1 MQSAVLERSATSACE
16 TCESRPVSSEDRYQI
31 VERIGAG
38 GIGEVFKIEDRV
50 SGRVQAMKIMPRAR
64 GVANLRSEFLALARL
79 RHDNIVSV
87 SDYGLTESGH
97 DYFTMDYVNGPP
109 LLEAVEEIPSPQF
122 YQLIGGVLRALTF
135 IHSRGMV
142 HADIKPSNI
151 LIDGSLL
158 ARDPSRAARLVD
170 FGLAAAVDDTDG
182 GSARGT
188 FPYAAPEVYAGR
200 LDARSDLYAVGVVLY
215 EMATGVQPYTG
226 RNVREVLAAQRRG
239 PPEDPR
245 THAPHLPSAL
255 AEMILALIDPVPG
268 ARPQTADEVLAYIN
282 EIAGTDFAIVD
293 AQPLVDLS
301 GVLVGRERDLP
312 TLQRFW
318 REAQN
323 GQGMSVMLSG
333 EEGVGKT
340 RLMTELKLLVQ
351 LDGGQ
356 VYMTDVAARSDKP
369 YAGIAKLV
377 RGLLASTR
385 GGAKEMSEW
394 RRTLVPLLGG
404 RLSQQHDHASRYA
417 LAEAVTGVLFQ
428 LASSEPLLVL
438 IDDVQQ
444 ADAATIELLAYLIR
458 SVPDAS
464 VLMIL
469 GVRQGAFSSPTGGD
483 FGQENAEAHL
493 AQLESALHN
502 AERGQQL
509 ELAPLDRPAVSRL
522 VEQAFGPEI
531 ARHLGDDLYRV
542 SSGNP
547 SHATRAMEML
557 VQNGTVGRERGAWVL
572 KDDAP
577 TIPLPADV
585 RVSAIS
591 RISQLPLATRRVLNA
606 AAVLGESFT
615 REILGELIASEED
628 DDEAGL
634 GVETGVDPALA
645 EAVRARLVI
654 ADAAAGTFRF
664 THGRVANLLYR
675 ELPESERRE
684 LHQRAAQIL
693 EQRAATGTTV
703 SSGALAHHYLA
714 VGDYELAISWGI
726 RAAEEH
732 ARSYDHHGALAW
744 YHRLR
749 PYVEER
755 QGAHVDERLGDL
767 YALLGKVEEA
777 CTSYER
783 AYQASTET
791 PADHIRLARQLG
803 DLLRRRG
810 DGEAALELLL
820 LALAEAREHEL
831 PIQEAQCHLRIG
843 WVLMYRA
850 DYDAAME
857 HAMSGQIIARNQG
870 DKKTAAELGRLRG
883 AIVIFQGDAK
893 SALAHLEAALD
904 EADATHDDA
913 LSSGVLLE
921 IGRAAI
927 HGGDYIRA
935 IDALEKA
942 IAATERV
949 GHIELTARC
958 LNNLGAACYF
968 QGDWQRA
975 RTSWERFRSLCDRF
989 DEQSELVNALNNLGA
1004 LYRELGQFNEALSVL
1019 DRAAHVA
1026 AMTGHTHMAAMIQ
1039 GNRGE
1044 VLFRRGDLSGAR
1056 TCYEQALNEFQRI
1069 GARVDII
1076 ETRRRMC
1083 ELDIAAGKVIEAL
1096 DLAID
1101 TAREAKE
1108 AGAKLEEGILHRVAA
1123 NALRLQGDHDSAH
1136 WFIERARE
1144 ILTTLGA
1151 RYERAKVE
1159 LTAAELGSAHGHME
1173 EAQRHFNAA
1182 IEAFASLG
1190 ARWDLSVARSRKRS
1204 LVPPQQTG
1212 PLSSAIRAARVS
1224 SSQVA
1229 LDLFLGLTQ
1238 ALANVEIERLL
1249 EIALDKILA
1258 LTHFERSFILLLDQ
1272 DGRPME
1278 RMRRVLPGAK
1288 GFGRDDAEFSGTIV
1302 RRVAANGQ
1310 AASITD
1316 IAQEDELRDQ
1326 KSVVALGLRQVM
1338 CAPMRAHGRVIG
1350 IIYIDSRR
1358 LSFEEHGVDL
1368 VLLEAF
1374 AAQVALAVE
1383 NSRLM
1388 SEEKRKGELMAILA
1402 HEVRNPLAGILGYS
1416 DIGEAG
1422 DSEEVGLEATEVFK
1436 RIRVDAERL
1445 RRLVDNVLELA
1456 RHESGNVEWS
1466 MMSFDIRDIIYPLI
1480 DSNQPSCEQRQIS
1493 LKTDLGELHSKIF
1506 GNPDRLMQVLANLIG
1521 NAIKFTPP
1529 QGRIMIKARNESVAA
1544 TDPKAPPMPASE
1556 IRAWT
1561 PMELSDDIIQEFVR
1575 VDVIDTGPGM
1585 NDELRT
1591 RLFEK
1596 FSQGAGRKR
1605 SSGVGLGLYIS
1616 REIVMR
1622 HGGTIWVESQLGKG
1636 TTFSFRI
1643 PVAAAPPEAPPA
1655 SES

>member
-1 MQSAVLERSATSACE
+1 MSSA
-16 TCESRPVSSEDRYQI
+16 DRYQI

-38 GIGEVFKIEDRV
+38 GIGVVYKVEDRV
-50 SGRVQAMKIMPRAR
+50 SGKVQAMKVMPRDR
-64 GVANLRSEFLALARL
+64 GIANLRSEFLALARL

-87 SDYGLTESGH
+87 SDYGLTDSGH
-97 DYFTMDYVNGPP
+97 DFFTMEYVSGPP
-109 LLEAVEEIPSPQF
+109 LLEAVGEIPSPHF
-122 YQLIGGVLRALTF
+122 YQLIGGVLRALAF

-151 LIDGSLL
+151 LIDAGWL

-170 FGLAAAVDDTDG
+170 FGLAAAVDDADG
-182 GSARGT
+182 TSARGT

-200 LDARSDLYAVGVVLY
+200 LDARSDIYSVGVVMY
-215 EMATGVQPYTG
+215 EMAAGVQPYTG

-239 PPEDPR
+239 PPDDPR
-245 THAPHLPSAL
+245 THKPDLPAEL
-255 AEMILALIDPVPG
+255 AELILSLIEPAPS
-268 ARPQTADEVLAYIN
+268 ARPQTADEVLALIN
-282 EIAGTDFAIVD
+282 DIAGTDFAIVD
-293 AQPLVDLS
+293 SQPLIDLS
-301 GVLVGRERDLP
+301 GVMVGRDRDLG
-312 TLQRFW
+312 TLQRCW
-318 REAQN
+318 REARD
-323 GQGMSVMLSG
+323 GAGMTVLLCG
-333 EEGVGKT
+333 EEGIGKT

-356 VYMTDVAARSDKP
+356 VYMTDVAARTDKP
-369 YAGIAKLV
+369 YAGISKLV

-385 GGAKEMSEW
+385 GGAKEMTDL
-394 RRTLVPLLGG
+394 RRTLAPLLGG
-404 RLSQQHDHASRYA
+404 RVNTQSDHASRYA
-417 LAEAVTGVLFQ
+417 LAEAVTGVLLQ
-428 LASSEPLLVL
+428 LASTEPLLVL
-438 IDDVQQ
+438 IDDVHL

-464 VLMIL
+464 VLMVL
-469 GVRQGAFSSPTGGD
+469 GARHGAFSQSGEMSQD
-483 FGQENAEAHL
+483 VAEARL
-493 AQLESALHN
+493 ALIDGALQH
-502 AERGQQL
+502 AERGQRVDL
-509 ELAPLDRPAVSRL
+509 PPLDRAAVFRL
-522 VEQAFGPEI
+522 AEQAFGSEI
-531 ARHLGDDLYRV
+531 ARGIGDDLYRI

-547 SHATRAMEML
+547 AHATRALEML
-557 VQNGTVGRERGAWVL
+557 VQNGTVGRERGAWIL
-572 KDDAP
+572 KVDTP

-585 RVSAIS
+585 RVSALT
-591 RISQLPLATRRVLNA
+591 RISQLPSQTRRVLNA
-606 AAVLGESFT
+606 AAVLGEGFT
-615 REILGELIASEED
+615 RDVLELLIASED
-628 DDEAGL
+628 DDDDGL
-634 GVETGVDPALA
+634 GIETGVDPALA

-654 ADAAAGTFRF
+654 ADATSGAFRF
-664 THGRVANLLYR
+664 THSRVANLLYR
-675 ELPESERRE
+675 ELPESERIE
-684 LHQRAAQIL
+684 LHTRAAAIL
-693 EQRAATGTTV
+693 EEMAAAGGNV

-714 VGDYELAISWGI
+714 IGDHELAIQWGM
-726 RAAEEH
+726 RAADEH
-732 ARSYDHHGALAW
+732 ARSYDHHGALDW

-749 PYVEER
+749 PYVSDKA
-755 QGAHVDERLGDL
+755 GIHLDERLGDL
-767 YALLGKVEEA
+767 YAVLGKIDEA
-777 CTSYER
+777 CASYQR
-783 AYQASTET
+783 AYEASADT
-791 PADHIRLARQLG
+791 PPDHIRLARQLG
-803 DLLRRRG
+803 DLMRRRG
-810 DGEAALELLL
+810 DEAALDLLMS
-820 LALAEAREHEL
+820 ALEEARAHGL
-831 PIQEAQCHLRIG
+831 ADQEAQCHLRIG

-850 DYDAAME
+850 DYPAAME
-857 HAMSGQIIARNQG
+857 HAVAGQLIARTLE
-870 DKKTAAELGRLRG
+870 DRKTSAELGRLRG
-883 AIVIFQGDAK
+883 AIVIFQGDARA
-893 SALAHLEAALD
+893 ALAHLEAALD
-904 EADATHDDA
+904 DADATGDDA
-913 LSSGVLLE
+913 LVAGVLLE
-921 IGRAAI
+921 MGRAAI

-949 GHIELTARC
+949 GDIELAARC

-975 RTSWERFRSLCDRF
+975 RSSWERFRRLCDRF
-989 DEQSELVNALNNLGA
+989 DEQSELVNALNNLGS
-1004 LYRELGQFNEALSVL
+1004 LYRELGQFNEAITAL

-1026 AMTGHTHMAAMIQ
+1026 ALTGHAHMAAMIQ

-1056 TCYEQALNEFQRI
+1056 TCYEQALNEFSRI
-1069 GARVDII
+1069 GAREAII
-1076 ETRRRMC
+1076 ENRRRLC

-1108 AGAKLEEGILHRVAA
+1108 AGARLEEGILHRVAA
-1123 NALRLQGDHDSAH
+1123 NALRHQSDHESAQ

-1151 RYERAKVE
+1151 RYERAKVD
-1159 LTAAELGSAHGHME
+1159 LTAAELAAGQGHTE
-1173 EAQRHFNAA
+1173 EAQRYFNAA
-1182 IEAFASLG
+1182 IEGFAALG

-1204 LVPPQQTG
+1204 LMPAQPPGQ
-1212 PLSSAIRAARVS
+1212 LSTTVRSSRVS

-1238 ALANVEIERLL
+1238 ALANVEVERLL

-1272 DGRPME
+1272 EGRPRE

-1302 RRVAANGQ
+1302 RRVAASGQ

-1383 NSRLM
+1383 NSRLL

-1422 DSEEVGLEATEVFK
+1422 ETEEVGLEATEVFR
-1436 RIRVDAERL
+1436 RIRLDAERL

-1466 MMSFDIRDIIYPLI
+1466 MLPFDMSELVKEVV
-1480 DSNQPSCEQRQIS
+1480 DSNRPICEHKHITMKMQVD
-1493 LKTDLGELHSKIF
+1493 DLHTKSF
-1506 GNPDRLMQVLANLIG
+1506 GNPDRMMQVLANLLG
-1521 NAIKFTPP
+1521 NAIKFTPS
-1529 QGRIMIKARNESVAA
+1529 GGTITVMARNESVAA
-1544 TDPKAPPMPASE
+1544 TDPEAPPMPATE

-1561 PMELSDDIIQEFVR
+1561 PMEPSDDVFQEFVR
-1575 VDVIDTGPGM
+1575 VDVSDTGPGM
-1585 NDELRT
+1585 SAELRS

-1596 FSQGAGRKR
+1596 FAQGSGRKR
-1605 SSGVGLGLYIS
+1605 ATGVGLGLYIS

-1622 HGGTIWVESQLGKG
+1622 HGGSIWVDSELDKG

-1643 PVAAAPPEAPPA
+1643 PVAMAADSNPA
-1655 SES
+1655 D

>member
-1 MQSAVLERSATSACE
+1 LRSLTSASE
-16 TCESRPVSSEDRYQI
+16 NSSVSSADRYQI

-38 GIGEVFKIEDRV
+38 GIGVVYKVEDRV
-50 SGRVQAMKIMPRAR
+50 SGKVQAMKVMPRDR
-64 GVANLRSEFLALARL
+64 GIANLRSEFLALARL
-79 RHDNIVSV
+79 RHDNIVAV
-87 SDYGLTESGH
+87 SDYGLTDGGH
-97 DYFTMDYVNGPP
+97 DFFTMEYVNGPP
-109 LLEAVEEIPSPQF
+109 LLEAVAEVPSPQF
-122 YQLIGGVLRALTF
+122 YQLIGGVLRALAF

-151 LIDGSLL
+151 LIDASLL
-158 ARDPSRAARLVD
+158 ARDSSRAARLVD
-170 FGLAAAVDDTDG
+170 FGLAAAMDDAG
-182 GSARGT
+182 SGSARGT

-200 LDARSDLYAVGVVLY
+200 LDARSDLYSVGVVMY
-215 EMATGVQPYTG
+215 EMTTGVQPYTG
-226 RNVREVLAAQRRG
+226 RNVREVLAAQRRA

-245 THAPHLPSAL
+245 THKPELPGEL
-255 AEMILALIDPVPG
+255 AELILALIDPAPG
-268 ARPQTADEVLAYIN
+268 ARPQTADEVLGYIN
-282 EIAGTDFAIVD
+282 DIAGTDFPIVD
-293 AQPLVDLS
+293 SQPLVDLS
-301 GVLVGRERDLP
+301 GVLVGRDRDLS

-323 GQGMSVMLSG
+323 GQGISVLLCG
-333 EEGVGKT
+333 EEGIGKT

-369 YAGIAKLV
+369 YAGISKLV

-385 GGAKEMSEW
+385 GGAKEITEW
-394 RRTLVPLLGG
+394 RHTLAPLLGG
-404 RLSQQHDHASRYA
+404 RLSTQSDNASRYA
-417 LAEAVTGVLFQ
+417 LAEAVTGVLLQ
-428 LASSEPLLVL
+428 LASNEPLLVL
-438 IDDVQQ
+438 IDDVHL
-444 ADAATIELLAYLIR
+444 ADAATVELLAYLVR

-464 VLMIL
+464 VLMVL
-469 GVRQGAFSSPTGGD
+469 GARYGAFMQT
-483 FGQENAEAHL
+483 AEF
-493 AQLESALHN
+493 AQDMPDNRLVHIESALHN
-502 AERGQQL
+502 AERGQRL
-509 ELAPLDRPAVSRL
+509 ELAPLDRSSVFRL
-522 VEQAFGPEI
+522 AEQAFGAEI
-531 ARHLGDDLYRV
+531 AKLIGDDLYRV

-547 SHATRAMEML
+547 AHATRALEML
-557 VQNGTVGRERGAWVL
+557 VQNGTIGRERGAWTI
-572 KDDAP
+572 KADAP

-585 RVSAIS
+585 RVSALGRMAQI
-591 RISQLPLATRRVLNA
+591 PVHTRRVLNA

-615 REILGELIASEED
+615 RDVLGQLIAQ
-628 DDEAGL
+628 DDEEEGIP
-634 GVETGVDPALA
+634 GGENGVDPALA
-645 EAVRARLVI
+645 EAVRARLVM
-654 ADAAAGTFRF
+654 ADATSGTFRF
-664 THGRVANLLYR
+664 THSRVANLLYR
-675 ELPESERRE
+675 ELPESERLA
-684 LHQRAAQIL
+684 LHRRAANIL
-693 EQRAATGTTV
+693 EQIAAENGNV

-714 VGDYELAISWGI
+714 VGEHELAIQWGM

-732 ARSYDHHGALAW
+732 ARSYDHHGSLDW

-749 PYVEER
+749 PYVVDKA
-755 QGAHVDERLGDL
+755 GAHVDERLGDL

-777 CTSYER
+777 CASYER
-783 AYQASTET
+783 AYQATADNPS
-791 PADHIRLARQLG
+791 DHIRLARQLG
-803 DLLRRRG
+803 ELLRRRG
-810 DGEAALELLL
+810 DGEAALELLMS
-820 LALAEAREHEL
+820 ALAEAREHHL
-831 PIQEAQCHLRIG
+831 SDQEAQCHLRIG

-850 DYDAAME
+850 DYAAAME
-857 HAMSGQIIARNQG
+857 HAIAGQVIARNQE
-870 DKKTAAELGRLRG
+870 DRKTAAELGRLRG

-904 EADATHDDA
+904 DADATGDDA
-913 LSSGVLLE
+913 LIAGVLLE

-927 HGGDYIRA
+927 HSGDYIRA

-989 DEQSELVNALNNLGA
+989 DEQSELVNALNNLGS
-1004 LYRELGQFNEALSVL
+1004 LYRELGQFNEALTAL

-1069 GARVDII
+1069 GAREDII
-1076 ETRRRMC
+1076 ENRRRIC

-1096 DLAID
+1096 DVAID

-1108 AGAKLEEGILHRVAA
+1108 AGARLEEGILHRVAA
-1123 NALRLQGDHDSAH
+1123 NALRLQGDHESAG

-1151 RYERAKVE
+1151 RYERAKVD
-1159 LTAAELGSAHGHME
+1159 LTAAELGAAHGNME
-1173 EAQRHFNAA
+1173 EAQRYFNSA
-1182 IEAFASLG
+1182 IEGFAALG

-1204 LVPPQQTG
+1204 LVPTQAAVGMPST
-1212 PLSSAIRAARVS
+1212 IRASRVS

-1272 DGRPME
+1272 EGRPKE

-1302 RRVAANGQ
+1302 RRVAASGQ

-1388 SEEKRKGELMAILA
+1388 LEEKRKSELMAILA

-1422 DSEEVGLEATEVFK
+1422 ETEEVGLDAIEVFR
-1436 RIRVDAERL
+1436 RIRLDAERL

-1456 RHESGNVEWS
+1456 RHEAGNVEWS
-1466 MMSFDIRDIIYPLI
+1466 IMPFDMTDLFKTVI
-1480 DSNQPSCEQRQIS
+1480 DSNTPVCEQKQITITS
-1493 LKTDLGELHSKIF
+1493 NTDALHAKAL
-1506 GNPDRLMQVLANLIG
+1506 GNPDRIVQVLANLVG
-1521 NAIKFTPP
+1521 NALKFTPA
-1529 QGRIMIKARNESVAA
+1529 GGKINLVARNESVAA
-1544 TDPKAPPMPASE
+1544 TDPEAPPMPASE

-1561 PMELSDDIIQEFVR
+1561 PMEPSDDIVQDFVR
-1575 VDVIDTGPGM
+1575 VDINDTGPGM
-1585 NDELRT
+1585 SEDLRA

-1596 FSQGAGRKR
+1596 FAQGAGRKR

-1616 REIVMR
+1616 REIIMR
-1622 HGGTIWVESQLGKG
+1622 HGGTIWVESEIGRG

-1643 PVAAAPPEAPPA
+1643 PVAFTQAAGE
-1655 SES
+1655 

>member
-1 MQSAVLERSATSACE
+1 LRSLTGAGENDS
-16 TCESRPVSSEDRYQI
+16 VSSADRYQI

-38 GIGEVFKIEDRV
+38 GIGVVYKVEDRV
-50 SGRVQAMKIMPRAR
+50 SGKVQAMKVMPRDR
-64 GVANLRSEFLALARL
+64 GIANLRSEFLALARL
-79 RHDNIVSV
+79 RHDNIVAV
-87 SDYGLTESGH
+87 SDYGLTDSGA
-97 DYFTMDYVNGPP
+97 DFFTMEYVSGPP
-109 LLEAVEEIPSPQF
+109 LLQAVPEVPSAQF
-122 YQLIGGVLRALTF
+122 YQLIGGVLRALAF

-151 LIDGSLL
+151 LIDASLL
-158 ARDPSRAARLVD
+158 ARDSSRAARLVD
-170 FGLAAAVDDTDG
+170 FGLAAAMEDS
-182 GSARGT
+182 GSGNARGT

-200 LDARSDLYAVGVVLY
+200 LDARSDLYSVGVVMY
-215 EMATGVQPYTG
+215 EMTTGVQPYTG
-226 RNVREVLAAQRRG
+226 RNVREVLAAQRRA

-245 THAPHLPSAL
+245 THKADLPAEL
-255 AEMILALIDPVPG
+255 AELILALIDPAPG

-282 EIAGTDFAIVD
+282 DIAGTDFPIVD
-293 AQPLVDLS
+293 SQPLVDLS
-301 GVLVGRERDLP
+301 GVLVGRDRDLS

-323 GQGMSVMLSG
+323 GQGVSVLLCG
-333 EEGVGKT
+333 EEGIGKT

-356 VYMTDVAARSDKP
+356 VYMTDVAARSDRP

-385 GGAKEMSEW
+385 GGKEMNEW
-394 RRTLVPLLGG
+394 RHTLAPLLGG
-404 RLSQQHDHASRYA
+404 RVSVQPDHASRYA
-417 LAEAVTGVLFQ
+417 LAEAVTGVLLQ
-428 LASSEPLLVL
+428 LAATEPLLVL
-438 IDDVQQ
+438 IDDVHQ
-444 ADAATIELLAYLIR
+444 ADAATIELLAYLVR

-469 GVRQGAFSSPTGGD
+469 GARHGTFSQAGELPQEAGD
-483 FGQENAEAHL
+483 TRLVHIEN
-493 AQLESALHN
+493 ALHN
-502 AERGQQL
+502 AERGQRL
-509 ELAPLDRPAVSRL
+509 ELAPLDRTAVFRL
-522 VEQAFGPEI
+522 AEQAFGPEI
-531 ARHLGDDLYRV
+531 AKLLGDDLYRV

-547 SHATRAMEML
+547 AHATRAMEML
-557 VQNGTVGRERGAWVL
+557 VQNGTIGRERGAWTL
-572 KDDAP
+572 KVDSP

-585 RVSAIS
+585 RVSALS
-591 RISQLPLATRRVLNA
+591 RIAQIPAHTRRVLTA

-615 REILGELIASEED
+615 RDVLSKLIAHED
-628 DDEAGL
+628 GDDQGAEN
-634 GVETGVDPALA
+634 GVDPALA
-645 EAVRARLVI
+645 EAVRARLVM
-654 ADAAAGTFRF
+654 ADATSGAFRF

-675 ELPESERRE
+675 ELPESERLNVHR
-684 LHQRAAQIL
+684 RAAHIL
-693 EQRAATGTTV
+693 EQKAETDGGV

-714 VGDYELAISWGI
+714 VGEHDLAIQWGM

-732 ARSYDHHGALAW
+732 ARSYDHHGALDW

-749 PYVEER
+749 PYVTDR
-755 QGAHVDERLGDL
+755 AGAHVDERLGDL

-777 CTSYER
+777 CASYER
-783 AYQASTET
+783 AYQASADS
-791 PADHIRLARQLG
+791 PPDHIRLARQLG
-803 DLLRRRG
+803 ELLRRRG
-810 DGEAALELLL
+810 DGEGALELLMS
-820 LALAEAREHEL
+820 ALAEAREHQL
-831 PIQEAQCHLRIG
+831 ADQEAQCHLRIG

-850 DYDAAME
+850 DYAQAME
-857 HAMSGQIIARNQG
+857 HATAGQIIARNQE
-870 DKKTAAELGRLRG
+870 DRKTAAELGRLRG

-893 SALAHLEAALD
+893 SALAHLETALD
-904 EADATHDDA
+904 DADATSDDA
-913 LSSGVLLE
+913 LIAGVLLE

-927 HGGDYIRA
+927 HSGDYIRA

-975 RTSWERFRSLCDRF
+975 RSSWERFRSLCDRF
-989 DEQSELVNALNNLGA
+989 DEQSELVNALNNLGS
-1004 LYRELGQFNEALSVL
+1004 LYRELGQFNEALGAL

-1056 TCYEQALNEFQRI
+1056 SCYEQALNEFQRI
-1069 GARVDII
+1069 GAREDII
-1076 ETRRRMC
+1076 ENRRRLC
-1083 ELDIAAGKVIEAL
+1083 ELDISAGKVIEAL

-1108 AGAKLEEGILHRVAA
+1108 AGARLEEGILHRVAA
-1123 NALRLQGDHDSAH
+1123 NALRLQGDHESAG

-1151 RYERAKVE
+1151 RYERAKVD
-1159 LTAAELGSAHGHME
+1159 LTAAEIGAAAGNMD
-1173 EAQRHFNAA
+1173 EAQRYFNSA
-1182 IEAFASLG
+1182 IEGFAALG

-1204 LVPPQQTG
+1204 LVPPQQSG
-1212 PLSSAIRAARVS
+1212 PMASTIRAARVS

-1272 DGRPME
+1272 EGRPKE

-1302 RRVAANGQ
+1302 RRVAASGQ

-1388 SEEKRKGELMAILA
+1388 LEEKRKSELMAILA

-1422 DSEEVGLEATEVFK
+1422 ETEEVGLDSTEVFR
-1436 RIRVDAERL
+1436 RIRLDAERL

-1466 MMSFDIRDIIYPLI
+1466 MVPFDMNELFKGVI
-1480 DSNQPSCEQRQIS
+1480 DSNRPICEQKQITMAVDTEG
-1493 LKTDLGELHSKIF
+1493 LQSKAL
-1506 GNPDRLMQVLANLIG
+1506 GNPDRMMQVLANLIG
-1521 NAIKFTPP
+1521 NAIKFTPAG
-1529 QGRIMIKARNESVAA
+1529 GRILLKARNESVAA

-1561 PMELSDDIIQEFVR
+1561 PMEPSDDIIQDFVR
-1575 VDVIDTGPGM
+1575 VDVSDTGPGM
-1585 NDELRT
+1585 SEELRA

-1596 FSQGAGRKR
+1596 FAQGAGRKR

-1616 REIVMR
+1616 REIIVR
-1622 HGGTIWVESQLGKG
+1622 HGGTIWVESELGKG
-1636 TTFSFRI
+1636 TAFSFRI
-1643 PVAAAPPEAPPA
+1643 PVAFTSDAAG
-1655 SES
+1655 

>member
-1 MQSAVLERSATSACE
+1 M
-16 TCESRPVSSEDRYQI
+16 SSEDRYQI
-31 VERIGAG
+31 VEKIGAG
-38 GIGEVFKIEDRV
+38 GIGEVFKVEDRV

-87 SDYGLTESGH
+87 SDYGLTDSGH
-97 DYFTMDYVNGPP
+97 DYFTMDLVTGPP
-109 LLEAVEEIPSPQF
+109 LLEAIGDVPSPQF
-122 YQLIGGVLRALTF
+122 YQVIGGVLRALTF

-170 FGLAAAVDDTDG
+170 FGLAAAMDDT
-182 GSARGT
+182 GSSAARGT

-200 LDARSDLYAVGVVLY
+200 LDARSDLYSVGVVLY
-215 EMATGVQPYTG
+215 EMATGVPPYVG
-226 RNVREVLAAQRRG
+226 RNVREVLAAQRRS
-239 PPEDPR
+239 PPDDPR
-245 THAPHLPSAL
+245 THKPELPANL
-255 AEMILALIDPVPG
+255 AEMILALIDPVAG

-282 EIAGTDFAIVD
+282 DVAGTDFAIVD

-301 GVLVGRERDLP
+301 GVLVGRERDLS

-318 REAQN
+318 RDAQN
-323 GQGMSVMLSG
+323 GQGMSVLLSG
-333 EEGVGKT
+333 DEGVGKT
-340 RLMTELKLLVQ
+340 RLMTELKLQVQ

-369 YAGIAKLV
+369 YAGISKLV

-394 RRTLVPLLGG
+394 RHTLAPLLGG
-404 RLSQQHDHASRYA
+404 RLSQQSDHASRYA

-428 LASSEPLLVL
+428 LAFSEPLLVL

-444 ADAATIELLAYLIR
+444 ADAATIELLAYLVR

-469 GVRQGAFSSPTGGD
+469 GSRQGSFAAAAQSP
-483 FGQENAEAHL
+483 EPAEDAVETRL
-493 AQLESALHN
+493 VQIESALHN
-502 AERGQQL
+502 AERGHQL
-509 ELAPLDRPAVSRL
+509 ELAPLERPAISRL
-522 VEQAFGPEI
+522 VEQAFGAEI
-531 ARHLGDDLYRV
+531 ARLLGDDLYRV

-572 KDDAP
+572 RDDAP

-585 RVSAIS
+585 RVSALS
-591 RISQLPLATRRVLNA
+591 RISQLPMATRRVLNA

-615 REILGELIASEED
+615 REVLDALIANDEEG
-628 DDEAGL
+628 DESL

-675 ELPESERRE
+675 ELPESERIA
-684 LHQRAAQIL
+684 LHQLAAQIL
-693 EQRAATGTTV
+693 EQMAASGGAV

-714 VGDYELAISWGI
+714 IGSYELAITWGM

-732 ARSYDHHGALAW
+732 GRAYDHHGALDW

-749 PYVEER
+749 PYV
-755 QGAHVDERLGDL
+755 QDGAGAYVDERLGDL

-783 AYQASTET
+783 SYQASAAI

-810 DGEAALELLL
+810 DGEGALDLLMA
-820 LALAEAREHEL
+820 ALAEAREHAL
-831 PIQEAQCHLRIG
+831 PLQEAQCHLRIG

-850 DYDAAME
+850 DYEAAIE
-857 HAMSGQIIARNQG
+857 HAIAGQTLSRSEG
-870 DKKTAAELGRLRG
+870 DSKSAAELGRLRG

-893 SALAHLEAALD
+893 SALSHLEAALK
-904 EADATHDDA
+904 EAEITQDDA
-913 LSSGVLLE
+913 LVSGVLLE

-1004 LYRELGQFNEALSVL
+1004 LYRELGQFNEAISVL
-1019 DRAAHVA
+1019 DRAASVA

-1044 VLFRRGDLSGAR
+1044 VLFRRGDLTGAR
-1056 TCYEQALNEFQRI
+1056 ACYDQALNEFRRI

-1076 ETRRRMC
+1076 ETRRRQC

-1123 NALRLQGDHDSAH
+1123 NALRLQGDHESAH
-1136 WFIERARE
+1136 WFVERARE
-1144 ILTTLGA
+1144 ILTGLGA

-1159 LTAAELGSAHGHME
+1159 LTAAELGSAHGNLE
-1173 EAQRHFNAA
+1173 EAQRYFNAA

-1204 LVPPQQTG
+1204 LVPPATAGQMA
-1212 PLSSAIRAARVS
+1212 SSIRSSRVS

-1238 ALANVEIERLL
+1238 ALANVEVERLL

-1272 DGRPME
+1272 DGRPKE
-1278 RMRRVLPGAK
+1278 RLRRVLPGAK

-1388 SEEKRKGELMAILA
+1388 REEKRKGELMAILA

-1422 DSEEVGLEATEVFK
+1422 DTEEVGLNAIEVFK
-1436 RIRVDAERL
+1436 RIRLDAERL

-1466 MMSFDIRDIIYPLI
+1466 MMPFDMRAIVKALI
-1480 DSNQPSCEQRQIS
+1480 DSNRPICEQKQIR
-1493 LKTDLGELHSKIF
+1493 LTANTEALQAQAL
-1506 GNPDRLMQVLANLIG
+1506 GNPDRMMQVLANLVG
-1521 NAIKFTPP
+1521 NAIKFTPT
-1529 QGRIMIKARNESVAA
+1529 QGEILITVYDETVAA

-1561 PMELSDDIIQEFVR
+1561 PMELSDDVVQEFVR
-1575 VDVIDTGPGM
+1575 VDVTDTGPGM
-1585 NDELRT
+1585 SDELRT

-1596 FSQGAGRKR
+1596 FAQGVGRKR

-1616 REIVMR
+1616 REIVIR
-1622 HGGTIWVESQLGKG
+1622 HGGTIWVESQLDKG

-1643 PVAAAPPEAPPA
+1643 PVAMKAPVADEV
-1655 SES
+1655 E